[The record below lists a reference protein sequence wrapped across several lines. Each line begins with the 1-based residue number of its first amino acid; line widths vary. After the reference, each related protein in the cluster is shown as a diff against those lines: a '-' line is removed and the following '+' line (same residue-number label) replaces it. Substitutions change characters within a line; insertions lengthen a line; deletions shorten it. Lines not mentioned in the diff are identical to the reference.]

1 MKKLALLLALV
12 LVFSLAAC
20 NKTTDGKTDPD
31 AATTTTTTVAAPTR
45 SDTFTVGTVSGTS
58 YQNPYFGLGCTLD
71 SGWMIDN
78 AATCNTAF
86 SEASDLNA
94 AAANAQQFDDML
106 AFNSANGC
114 MVKVGVENLALLWDH
129 IPSMDEYAEMQRIV
143 NEGNPD
149 LVLEDIT
156 ATVGNLSCKGLRVT
170 VDENQVDTFYYI
182 SAGKYM
188 VSLLISA
195 SDAAA
200 AEQVLAQFYTF

>member
-12 LVFSLAAC
+12 LVFSLTAC
-20 NKTTDGKTDPD
+20 GKTTDGKTDPD
-31 AATTTTTTVAAPTR
+31 AATTTTTVAAPTR

-71 SGWMIDN
+71 SGWTVDN

-86 SEASDLNA
+86 AEASNLNA

-106 AFNSANGC
+106 AFNSTNGC

-129 IPSMDEYAEMQRIV
+129 IPSMEEYAEMQRIV

-149 LVLEDIT
+149 LVLEDVT

-195 SDAAA
+195 SDATT